1 MTAYSVPGGFTKLL
15 KAAQGIYPEYPFIT
29 FSDHMVSDGGL
40 YAASG
45 FVADKELAPDYAYM
59 VNGARQHKFG
69 YRLKR
74 FRTDPSLLWEEG
86 KTERELAD
94 LNNLTRIWD
103 AGKTRWVKSAF

>member
-1 MTAYSVPGGFTKLL
+1 
-15 KAAQGIYPEYPFIT
+15 
-29 FSDHMVSDGGL
+29 MVSDGGL
-40 YAASG
+40 YSASG

-59 VNGARQHKFG
+59 VNGIRQHKFG

-74 FRTDPSLLWEEG
+74 FRADPSLLWAEG

-103 AGKTRWVKSAF
+103 AGKMRWVKAPGANRD